1 MKVKK
6 VFLVVFSSL
15 IFIFGYS
22 GYSQAIS
29 LNDAI
34 DIALKNNLQISL
46 TRERV
51 RQAEQKVKEATAG
64 YLPSI
69 NLNGTYTHLGKVP
82 SMSTPFGEFPMGEQ
96 DTTSLTFSLT
106 QPLYTGGRLTL
117 NSKQAKL
124 NYLRAEKELQQTQS
138 EVIYQVK
145 EGFYSVLLATKNLEI
160 AQRALNQAKA
170 HLEIVESF
178 YKSGRASRFDLLRA
192 KVEVANLKPDVIK
205 ARNNLSLAR
214 ERLAGILSVP
224 SSSLDLEG
232 ELEFKSLT
240 LTLDDAIKIA
250 FNSRG
255 DLNSLKLQ
263 EEIARVSLQVAK
275 VRNFPSLSFVGNYQ
289 FTHPGEKEEWDKDW
303 NISLVL
309 SFPFFDMGKRAFVR
323 ERESQLRQVQL
334 AIKQLKDAIQLEV
347 KKAFWDMEAAKEA
360 IAAQKKNIQQAQEA
374 LSIAEARYR
383 SGTITQ
389 IEVLDASLA
398 LTRARLGYTRALY
411 NYNMAKAALIKAI
424 GKIKE

>member
-6 VFLVVFSSL
+6 VFLAVFSSL

-34 DIALKNNLQISL
+34 DIALKNNLQIIL
-46 TRERV
+46 ARERV

-160 AQRALNQAKA
+160 AQR
-170 HLEIVESF
+170 
-178 YKSGRASRFDLLRA
+178 
-192 KVEVANLKPDVIK
+192 
-205 ARNNLSLAR
+205 
-214 ERLAGILSVP
+214 
-224 SSSLDLEG
+224 
-232 ELEFKSLT
+232 
-240 LTLDDAIKIA
+240 
-250 FNSRG
+250 
-255 DLNSLKLQ
+255 
-263 EEIARVSLQVAK
+263 
-275 VRNFPSLSFVGNYQ
+275 
-289 FTHPGEKEEWDKDW
+289 
-303 NISLVL
+303 
-309 SFPFFDMGKRAFVR
+309 
-323 ERESQLRQVQL
+323 
-334 AIKQLKDAIQLEV
+334 
-347 KKAFWDMEAAKEA
+347 
-360 IAAQKKNIQQAQEA
+360 
-374 LSIAEARYR
+374 
-383 SGTITQ
+383 
-389 IEVLDASLA
+389 
-398 LTRARLGYTRALY
+398 
-411 NYNMAKAALIKAI
+411 
-424 GKIKE
+424 

>member
-6 VFLVVFSSL
+6 VFLAVFSSL

-34 DIALKNNLQISL
+34 DIALKNNLQIIL
-46 TRERV
+46 ARERV

-309 SFPFFDMGKRAFVR
+309 SFPF
-323 ERESQLRQVQL
+323 QLHCQFCTDRYQL
-334 AIKQLKDAIQLEV
+334 LQ
-347 KKAFWDMEAAKEA
+347 
-360 IAAQKKNIQQAQEA
+360 
-374 LSIAEARYR
+374 
-383 SGTITQ
+383 G
-389 IEVLDASLA
+389 LD
-398 LTRARLGYTRALY
+398 
-411 NYNMAKAALIKAI
+411 NQ
-424 GKIKE
+424 